1 MTFKIKDGVAIGT
14 NNVFDNT
21 GILQDTALPDKV
33 TSSTYTSVTVDA
45 KGRVTA
51 GTNPGFLTSQSS
63 DVKTITVTDTDT
75 GFTWTETGSAS
86 ASSVGDTITF
96 VSGGGMDIDVD
107 ATNKAIKFT
116 AVATA
121 PALDDLTDVV
131 ITTPATG
138 ATLIYDGSNWVDGQL
153 NLGDSDA
160 ITGTLPIG
168 NGGTGQT
175 TANAALNALL
185 PAQATHNGKALV
197 TDGSNTSWVSL
208 ADNNTTYG
216 ISAETTT
223 GGANLRL
230 TGSDASTDDVKFAS
244 GGIAVVSR
252 TDANTITITATEA
265 DTLSSVTGRG
275 ATTATALTFT
285 NATASTNTTSGAL
298 VVTGGVGVGGNV
310 NVGGNISVTGNLTV
324 NGTTTTVNSTTVTI
338 DDPVFTLGG
347 DTAPGSDDSKDRG
360 IEFRWHNGSTAKL
373 GFFGFDDST
382 GKFTFIPDAT
392 NTSEVFSGTKGELDA
407 SVDWSNV
414 LNKPDPTITLG
425 GDLTGSVTLTDLGSA
440 TLTATIAAN
449 SVALGTDTT
458 GDYVASVSQGTGITV
473 TGTGEGAAVTVTH
486 ADTSTVS
493 NLTSDN
499 SGNTF
504 IQDIAF
510 TFDGMGHV
518 TAASVVTGTV
528 SGFLT
533 AEADTLATVT
543 GRGATT
549 ATAVSI
555 TNTTEATSNATGA
568 LIIDGGVSVDKNI
581 FLSGSV
587 VSATSAGSAVAY
599 DAAVRANLSTVSQTA
614 VDTWAVATY
623 RSAKY
628 LIQITQGTNYQ
639 VSEVMVIHNGTTT
652 TMTEFAVLETN
663 GALATFTAD
672 VNAGNARLLCTMGSA
687 TAAVINIKRTLMV
700 V

>member
-14 NNVFDNT
+14 NNVFDNS

-33 TSSTYTSVTVDA
+33 STGTYTSVTVDA
-45 KGRVTA
+45 KGRVTN
-51 GTNPGFLTSQSS
+51 GTNPGFLTSQST
-63 DVKTITVTDTDT
+63 DIKTITVTDTDT
-75 GFTWTETGSAS
+75 GFTWAETGSVT
-86 ASSVGDTITF
+86 ASSVGDTVTF
-96 VSGGGMDIDVD
+96 VSGGGVDIDVD
-107 ATNKAIKFT
+107 ATNKAIKIT
-116 AVATA
+116 AIATA
-121 PALDDLTDVV
+121 PALNDLTDVV
-131 ITTPATG
+131 ITAPAAG
-138 ATLIYDGSNWVDGQL
+138 ATLIYDGTNWIDGQL
-153 NLGDSDA
+153 NLADA
-160 ITGTLPIG
+160 DAVTGTLPIG

-185 PAQATHNGKALV
+185 PSQTGNNGRALV
-197 TDGSNTSWVSL
+197 TDGTNTSWVSL
-208 ADNNTTYG
+208 ADNNTTYTV
-216 ISAETTT
+216 SAETTT

-230 TGSDASTDDVKFAS
+230 TGSDASTDDVKIA
-244 GGIAVVSR
+244 GAGIAVVDR
-252 TDANTITITATEA
+252 TDASTITITATEA
-265 DTLSSVTGRG
+265 DTLASVTGRG
-275 ATTATALTFT
+275 ATTSTALTFT

-298 VVTGGVGVGGNV
+298 VVTGGVGIGGNA
-310 NVGGNISVTGNLTV
+310 NVGGNLSVTGNLTV

-347 DTAPGSDDSKDRG
+347 DTAPVSDDSKDRG
-360 IEFRWHNGSTAKL
+360 IEFRWHDGTTAKL

-407 SVDWSNV
+407 NVDWANV

-425 GDLTGSVTLTDLGSA
+425 GDLTGSVTLTDLGSG

-458 GDYVASVSQGTGITV
+458 GDYVASVAAGTGISV
-473 TGTGEGAAVTVTH
+473 SGTGEGAAVTVTH
-486 ADTSTVS
+486 ADTSTVA

-504 IQDIAF
+504 IQDISF

-549 ATAVSI
+549 ATAISI
-555 TNTTEATSNATGA
+555 TNTTDATSNATGA

-599 DAAVRANLSTVSQTA
+599 DAAVSANLSTTTPTA
-614 VDTWAVATY
+614 VDSWAIATY

-628 LIQITQGTNYQ
+628 IVQITQGTNYQ
-639 VSEVMVIHNGTTT
+639 VSEIMVIHNGTTT

-687 TAAVINIKRTLMV
+687 AAAVINIKRTLMV